1 MPKKDKVGVRTKDLM
16 QVPPFTIR
24 ESATIEEAA
33 TAMWE
38 KNIGSVIVVNEKG
51 AMEGIATERDVVYSV
66 TKKLVGRGIPVSS
79 IMSRTSLVAS
89 PNEDIATV
97 VDRMVK
103 GGVRHLPVLDKEAN
117 PVGMISM
124 RDTLAISEPLL
135 KFVLKEAKKRDS

>member
-1 MPKKDKVGVRTKDLM
+1 M
-16 QVPPFTIR
+16 QVPPFVLG
-24 ESATIEEAA
+24 EDATIEEAA
-33 TAMWE
+33 SAMWE

-51 AMEGIATERDVVYSV
+51 AMEGIVTERDVVYAV
-66 TKKLVGRGIPVSS
+66 TKKLTGKRIPVSS
-79 IMSRTSLVAS
+79 IMSITSLVAS

-124 RDTLAISEPLL
+124 RDALAISEPLL
-135 KFVLKEAKKRDS
+135 RFVLKEAKKRDS